1 MRVRLRDMLSIL
13 ACSRECDGGGGVAG
27 TAVCNKSA
35 VDSGDAAT
43 LAKGADAD
51 GDDNCAADGRGHGG
65 VNYTYSIFDARFP
78 FLYLIG
84 R

>member
-35 VDSGDAAT
+35 VDSGDAAAT
-43 LAKGADAD
+43 LAKGAADAD
-51 GDDNCAADGRGHGG
+51 GDDNCAADGRGRTA
-65 VNYTYSIFDARFP
+65 VSITHIQYFTHA
-78 FLYLIG
+78 FLFFI
-84 R
+84 

>member
-43 LAKGADAD
+43 LAKGAD
-51 GDDNCAADGRGHGG
+51 GDNCAADGG
-65 VNYTYSIFDARFP
+65 VNYTTHIQYLTHA
-78 FLYLIG
+78 FLFFI
-84 R
+84 